1 MYRLVLDDNAAEEIG
16 YIYTTVL
23 SVLVLTSV
31 AHSSGQIVEFHQ
43 QTIAQEEIDRIS
55 IILLTSIE
63 DVLKVAREYPD
74 SDIKSTIKL
83 NNRGV
88 GFSVNGN
95 VDELSISSTN
105 FLKINAKHQLNLS
118 PADSITGKVSSD
130 SVHIVV
136 KYDSEQRVIELISE

>member
-16 YIYTTVL
+16 FIYTTVL
-23 SVLVLTSV
+23 SVFVLTSV
-31 AHSSGQIVEFHQ
+31 AHLSGQIVEFHQ

-74 SDIKSTIKL
+74 SEVKSTIKL

-88 GFSVNGN
+88 GFSVMGN
-95 VDELSISSTN
+95 SDELFVSSTN

-118 PADSITGKVSSD
+118 PADSIIGKVSSD

-136 KYDSEQRVIELISE
+136 KYDSEQRVIELISK

>member
-16 YIYTTVL
+16 FIYTTVL
-23 SVLVLTSV
+23 SVFVLTSV

-55 IILLTSIE
+55 IILLPSIE

-74 SDIKSTIKL
+74 SEVKSTIKL

-88 GFSVNGN
+88 GFSVMGN
-95 VDELSISSTN
+95 SDELFVSSTN

-118 PADSITGKVSSD
+118 PADSIIGKVSSD

-136 KYDSEQRVIELISE
+136 KYDSEQRVIELISK

>member
-16 YIYTTVL
+16 FIYTTVL
-23 SVLVLTSV
+23 SVFVLTSV

-74 SDIKSTIKL
+74 SGVKSTIKL

-88 GFSVNGN
+88 GFSVMGN
-95 VDELSISSTN
+95 SDELFVSSTN

-118 PADSITGKVSSD
+118 PADSIIGKVSSD

-136 KYDSEQRVIELISE
+136 KYDSEQRVIELISK

>member
-16 YIYTTVL
+16 FIYTTVL
-23 SVLVLTSV
+23 SVFVLTSV

-74 SDIKSTIKL
+74 SEVKSTIKL

-88 GFSVNGN
+88 GFSVMGN
-95 VDELSISSTN
+95 SDELFVSSTN

-118 PADSITGKVSSD
+118 PADSIIGKVSSD

-136 KYDSEQRVIELISE
+136 KYDSEQRVIELISK

>member
-16 YIYTTVL
+16 FIYTTVL
-23 SVLVLTSV
+23 SVFVLTSV

-74 SDIKSTIKL
+74 SEVKSTIKL

-88 GFSVNGN
+88 GFSVMGN
-95 VDELSISSTN
+95 SDELFVSSTN

-118 PADSITGKVSSD
+118 PVDSITGKVSSD

-136 KYDSEQRVIELISE
+136 KYDSEQRVIELISK

>member
-1 MYRLVLDDNAAEEIG
+1 MYQLVLDDNAAEEIG

-74 SDIKSTIKL
+74 SEIKSTIKL

-95 VDELSISSTN
+95 VDELSIYSTN

-118 PADSITGKVSSD
+118 PANSITGKVSSD

>member
-16 YIYTTVL
+16 FIYTTVL
-23 SVLVLTSV
+23 SVFVLTSV

-74 SDIKSTIKL
+74 SEVKSTIKL

-88 GFSVNGN
+88 GFSVMGN
-95 VDELSISSTN
+95 SNELFVSSTN

-118 PADSITGKVSSD
+118 PADSIIGKVSSD

-136 KYDSEQRVIELISE
+136 KYDSEQRVIELISK

>member
-16 YIYTTVL
+16 FIYTTVL
-23 SVLVLTSV
+23 SVFVLTSV

-74 SDIKSTIKL
+74 SEIKSTIEKESSL
-83 NNRGV
+83 CV
-88 GFSVNGN
+88 ISVSENFI
-95 VDELSISSTN
+95 LS
-105 FLKINAKHQLNLS
+105 LK
-118 PADSITGKVSSD
+118 
-130 SVHIVV
+130 
-136 KYDSEQRVIELISE
+136 

>member
-16 YIYTTVL
+16 FIYTTVL
-23 SVLVLTSV
+23 SVFVLTSV

-74 SDIKSTIKL
+74 SEVKSTIKL

-88 GFSVNGN
+88 GFSVMGNSNGLF
-95 VDELSISSTN
+95 VSSTN

-118 PADSITGKVSSD
+118 PADSIIGKVSSD

-136 KYDSEQRVIELISE
+136 KYDSEQRVIELISK